1 MTIQELIDRL
11 EAIENKDMDVCF
23 YKGCFY
29 YNVEDTEVKILSD
42 GKEHFNLY

>member
-1 MTIQELIDRL
+1 MKVQELIDRL
-11 EAIENKDMDVCF
+11 QAIENKDMEVSF

-29 YNVEDTEVKILSD
+29 YEVEDTEVKMLSD

>member
-11 EAIENKDMDVCF
+11 EAIENKDMDI
-23 YKGCFY
+23 CFY